1 MFAKLCRWFLFSV
14 RLYDHCMISI
24 LFLMRM
30 LNWAANLVTYSTE
43 RNIWI
48 HLPGFCESSLLHR
61 LGVLNSG
68 NVLIGQT
75 SLLTLRQSPIINLP
89 RECGGRCGDVHD
101 VVRSTAVHWSRP
113 RLILIFTDLNSW
125 SWKKCLITQSG
136 IPYPKLRTLK
146 SRTLHEFMLCKWI
159 LL

>member
-43 RNIWI
+43 RNILI
-48 HLPGFCESSLLHR
+48 HPSGFCESHLLLHR

-75 SLLTLRQSPIINLP
+75 SLLTLRQSPIINFP
-89 RECGGRCGDVHD
+89 RECGGWCWDVHD

-136 IPYPKLRTLK
+136 LLQP
-146 SRTLHEFMLCKWI
+146 I
-159 LL
+159 LENI